1 MSRSSERVLVGTLV
15 MFAALGSVSSARQ
28 TSTTT
33 ENRTFEVV
41 AVNGNALVVREAS
54 GTMEYI
60 VPDTFRFTTGGK
72 SLSVHELTPGMNQTK
87 ESRSD
92 PKLSRAQPNCIKR
105 RPGSKQTRDFPTTES
120 DRPP

>member
-60 VPDTFRFTTGGK
+60 VPDTFRFTTT
-72 SLSVHELTPGMNQTK
+72 SPATASPAASTPAASTPATPATVPETRN
-87 ESRSD
+87 ESRV
-92 PKLSRAQPNCIKR
+92 
-105 RPGSKQTRDFPTTES
+105 G
-120 DRPP
+120 